1 MIAMFIG
8 PSSSGK
14 DTYFYKTILKY
25 SLNPIILSTTRPMR
39 VGEID
44 KKTYYFISQEKMD
57 LLEKEGKLVERR
69 NYQTINGIWSYA
81 TNSENIDISKNYL
94 VSNTWE
100 AYKKYINFYGES
112 VIIPIYF
119 QVDDDI
125 RLERALARERKQA
138 KPNYEE
144 YCRRFLADSKDFTEK
159 EIDLYNPYI
168 INNNGT
174 QMETE
179 KQLDN
184 VMKLILKK

>member
-69 NYQTINGIWSYA
+69 NYNTINGIWSYA

-144 YCRRFLADSKDFTEK
+144 YCRRFLADSKDFTKK

-174 QMETE
+174 SMETE